1 MHAAVYWARPRAV
14 QVGVL
19 DPVADAEHAR
29 LLCKRARHDL
39 SDHCILHVEADD
51 AVVPTDRF
59 KLKLVVLFV
68 AVHAERAIAA
78 ASLCRGRDGL
88 VGPPH
93 QSPPHEIRSAVGLVG
108 REDAARLMKAEKLRA
123 VAQAAVTSSTAPRAC
138 GSAGF
143 ARKSR
148 TR

>member
-1 MHAAVYWARPRAV
+1 MGRGEAGDGRARRPMHAAVYWARPRAV

-59 KLKLVVLFV
+59 KL
-68 AVHAERAIAA
+68 
-78 ASLCRGRDGL
+78 
-88 VGPPH
+88 
-93 QSPPHEIRSAVGLVG
+93 EI
-108 REDAARLMKAEKLRA
+108 END
-123 VAQAAVTSSTAPRAC
+123 
-138 GSAGF
+138 F
-143 ARKSR
+143 
-148 TR
+148 